1 MPQALR
7 ILDLPLTREYKEPY
21 STHPRP
27 WRARL
32 VVLTKLMHFPHLFD
46 NRSLEERPFVIHNI
60 CTFALLPLFLFFPKG
75 TCFFSS
81 LLTSSRQSPPLGILS
96 LPHSTLSPSQ
106 KSVSR
111 LERLNLNSSP
121 LSSSSNLP
129 IRRAVL
135 VSRSQCRCRSDNLS
149 CFSILDD
156 QFSSLLC
163 RTLTDSRW
171 FTLTHFRIARKSCF
185 SACDEIALYGSDF
198 GLGHEVG

>member
-60 CTFALLPLFLFFPKG
+60 CTFALLPLFLFFSKG

-111 LERLNLNSSP
+111 LKRLNLHTSS

-135 VSRSQCRCRSDNLS
+135 ISRSQCRCRSDNLS

-163 RTLTDSRW
+163 RALADSGRL
-171 FTLTHFRIARKSCF
+171 TLTHLCVSWQTCF